1 MGGREEKWLYYK
13 VASLMRNVGIHDV
26 CENFIELLKSYGTLL
41 SDDVIS

>member
-1 MGGREEKWLYYK
+1 MGGREEKWLYYE